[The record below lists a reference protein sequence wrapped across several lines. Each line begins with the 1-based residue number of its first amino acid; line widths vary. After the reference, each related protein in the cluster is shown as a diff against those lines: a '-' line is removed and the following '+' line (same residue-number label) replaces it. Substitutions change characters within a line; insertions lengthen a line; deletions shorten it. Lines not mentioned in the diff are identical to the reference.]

1 MKKLLIEYVNIVG
14 YIITGLV
21 FALAYFIL
29 FINLYHNKEVS
40 NEFVKSDSYVDVYTK
55 NKEKIAEMK
64 NSIASFDPNNYRGN
78 IDQLDL
84 ISINSKLNICVSK
97 YEETEANK
105 IFVKEKV
112 NVRDVYQ
119 LLNLYQSDII
129 NDCITLQIYS
139 MNVSSNSDRLQS
151 FNQIKPYVE
160 MNSKFLMNDLN
171 YVKRVLQNNSSYQFS
186 SDYDK
191 INIFNMTRDSYTMIE
206 ASYQNSIDLVYS
218 VSQWF
223 NQILRGYGA

>member
-21 FALAYFIL
+21 FALACFIL